1 MEEEEN
7 KFRQQ
12 RLLYG
17 SAQLRQKQ
25 QVKLLFKYSKY
36 TVLSTI
42 FITHILSYHKYFNQ
56 SVQDKVSCGVNPCC
70 IFDFRSIRA
79 WFVYIGYN
87 RLGRGGRV
95 SGVVVVCRA
104 WWSCVGRGGRVSGA
118 VVVCGTRWSCVD
130 AVVVCGRGGRVWGA
144 VVMCRARWSCV
155 GRGGRV
161 WGAMV
166 VCGTRWSCGMR
177 WSSVGRGGRVSGA
190 VVLCGARWSCV
201 GRGGVGGAQQSCV
214 GRSGRVVGRWT
225 FVRGNLGSKPPA
237 AV

>member
-56 SVQDKVSCGVNPCC
+56 SVQDKVSCGFNPCC

-87 RLGRGGRV
+87 RI
-95 SGVVVVCRA
+95 
-104 WWSCVGRGGRVSGA
+104 
-118 VVVCGTRWSCVD
+118 
-130 AVVVCGRGGRVWGA
+130 
-144 VVMCRARWSCV
+144 

-166 VCGTRWSCGMR
+166 VCVDAVVVCGARWSC
-177 WSSVGRGGRVSGA
+177 VGA
-190 VVLCGARWSCV
+190 MVVCGARWSCV
-201 GRGGVGGAQQSCV
+201 GRGDRVWDAVVVCGARWSCV
-214 GRSGRVVGRWT
+214 
-225 FVRGNLGSKPPA
+225 
-237 AV
+237 